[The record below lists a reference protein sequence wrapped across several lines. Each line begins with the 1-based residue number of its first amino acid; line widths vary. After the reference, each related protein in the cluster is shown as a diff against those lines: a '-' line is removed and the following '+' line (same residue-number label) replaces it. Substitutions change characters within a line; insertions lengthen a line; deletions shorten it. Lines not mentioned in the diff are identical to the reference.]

1 LSDFDFDRA
10 FAGLFRE
17 SYGRITSVLAKEFRD
32 LELAEDAL
40 QEALAAAARRWPD
53 AGIPDNA
60 AGWLYVV
67 ARRKAIDSLRKLA
80 RQRKRAI
87 NEQREGSNTPAT
99 PAVAPMAG
107 MYGINEPPDERL
119 SLIFACCHPG
129 INQSA
134 QVALTL
140 QTLSGLNTSEIASAF
155 LVKES
160 TISQRIVRAKRKI
173 KSASIPFSIPDTDQW
188 PERLN
193 AVLSVIYLIF
203 NAGYLARSGGT
214 LLKKNLCDEGIF
226 LARMLVGLLPN
237 HSEIEGLLA
246 LFLLQ
251 HSRRFAREKSDG
263 SLILL
268 KDQDRSQ
275 WDRENIREAN
285 ELLSSARG
293 RSPAGPY
300 LIQAEI
306 AAVHARCENAD
317 KTDWNAILEHYDRLQ
332 TIHPTPVVRLNR
344 AVAIKMA
351 LGAEEALA
359 CLEEADLAEALR
371 EYRYYHSTYG
381 EILLDLGRYDQASSA
396 FEQAL
401 RLTENELERRH
412 LEARRD
418 VARSST
424 PNIK

>member
-1 LSDFDFDRA
+1 MSDFDFDRA

-173 KSASIPFSIPDTDQW
+173 KLRKFQ
-188 PERLN
+188 R
-193 AVLSVIYLIF
+193 
-203 NAGYLARSGGT
+203 R
-214 LLKKNLCDEGIF
+214 KKF
-226 LARMLVGLLPN
+226 
-237 HSEIEGLLA
+237 
-246 LFLLQ
+246 Q
-251 HSRRFAREKSDG
+251 
-263 SLILL
+263 
-268 KDQDRSQ
+268 
-275 WDRENIREAN
+275 
-285 ELLSSARG
+285 
-293 RSPAGPY
+293 
-300 LIQAEI
+300 
-306 AAVHARCENAD
+306 
-317 KTDWNAILEHYDRLQ
+317 
-332 TIHPTPVVRLNR
+332 
-344 AVAIKMA
+344 
-351 LGAEEALA
+351 
-359 CLEEADLAEALR
+359 
-371 EYRYYHSTYG
+371 
-381 EILLDLGRYDQASSA
+381 
-396 FEQAL
+396 
-401 RLTENELERRH
+401 
-412 LEARRD
+412 
-418 VARSST
+418 
-424 PNIK
+424 